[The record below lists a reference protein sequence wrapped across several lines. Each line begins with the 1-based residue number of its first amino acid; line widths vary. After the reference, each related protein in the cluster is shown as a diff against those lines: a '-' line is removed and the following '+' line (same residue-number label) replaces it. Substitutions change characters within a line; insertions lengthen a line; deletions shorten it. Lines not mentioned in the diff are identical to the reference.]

1 MILHFYRENIN
12 NWYIYLP
19 EYIEKGGSKSALAM
33 VAGADDLLL
42 ELSGGR
48 PAISINICSIS
59 KDTNHAE
66 DGYILLK
73 RQISIPIVNL
83 VSGATYNVESGIPG
97 ILTKLIWL
105 CPVTLFVFGGKYP
118 KRILC
123 KPLYV

>member
-1 MILHFYRENIN
+1 MILHFYREGIN
-12 NWYIYLP
+12 DWYIDLP
-19 EYIEKGGSKSALAM
+19 KYIEQGGSKSALAM
-33 VAGADDLLL
+33 VAGADTLLS
-42 ELSGGR
+42 ELSKGK
-48 PAISINICSIS
+48 PYISINICSIG
-59 KDTNHAE
+59 KDINHVE

-83 VSGATYNVESGIPG
+83 VSGATYNVESGISD
-97 ILTKLIWL
+97 IMTKLIWL

>member
-1 MILHFYRENIN
+1 MILNFYREGIN
-12 NWYIYLP
+12 NWYIDLP

-33 VAGADDLLL
+33 VAGADDLLS

-48 PAISINICSIS
+48 PTVSINICSIS
-59 KDTNHAE
+59 KEREYAE
-66 DGYILLK
+66 DGHILLK
-73 RQISIPIVNL
+73 RQISIPIINL
-83 VSGATYNVESGIPG
+83 VSGATYNIESGIPG